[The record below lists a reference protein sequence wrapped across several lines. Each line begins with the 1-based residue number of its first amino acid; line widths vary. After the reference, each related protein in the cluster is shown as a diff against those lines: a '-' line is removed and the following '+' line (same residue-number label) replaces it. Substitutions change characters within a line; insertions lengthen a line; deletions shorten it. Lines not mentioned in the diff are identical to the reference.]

1 MSEKTP
7 PPPPRSPPLG
17 GPLQAAVPLPGGGR
31 PAPTPAVLTPV
42 HGDEEARAAVLAA
55 GDRGVVARGLARS
68 YGDAAQNAGGHVLDM
83 TAADRVLHADLETGL
98 VDVEAGISLDELMNR
113 FVPQGFFVPVTPG
126 TRLVTVGGAIG
137 ADIHGKNHHVAGS
150 FAQHVRWL
158 DLLTADGQVRRVSP
172 ESDPDLFWATAG
184 GMGLTGVIL
193 RAQVQMK
200 KIESSRITVDT
211 DRTPDLDSLMT
222 LLAETDHLYDYS
234 VAWIDCV
241 AKGKRMGRSVV
252 TRGRFARLDEL
263 PSKRQADPLKYHGSV
278 KISAPEV
285 FPPGLL
291 NLATVA
297 AFNEVWYRK
306 SPKRKRNQLQ
316 SIPTFFH
323 PLDGVGAW
331 NRIYGPRGFVQYQFT
346 VPIGEE
352 EALRNALVKISS
364 SGHASFLAVLKRFG
378 EGSPG
383 MLSYPSP
390 GWTLALDIPV
400 VKGLAALLDQ
410 LDELVVDTGGR
421 IYLAKDSRVR
431 PELFEQMYPRLEDFR
446 MVRKR
451 VDPDGVFTSDL
462 ARRLFL

>member
-1 MSEKTP
+1 VP
-7 PPPPRSPPLG
+7 DLP
-17 GPLQAAVPLPGGGR
+17 AAAHRVPLTGWGR
-31 PAPTPAVLTPV
+31 TAPTFAYLTPLRCV
-42 HGDEEARAAVLAA
+42 DEAAELLAA
-55 GDRGVVARGLARS
+55 GTGRGVLARGLARS
-68 YGDAAQNAGGHVLDM
+68 YGDAAQNAGGLVLDM
-83 TAADRVLHADLETGL
+83 TTADRILDVDLAAGE
-98 VDVEAGISLDELMNR
+98 VEVEAGISLDRLMNL
-113 FVPQGFFVPVTPG
+113 FVPMGLFVPVTAG
-126 TRLVTVGGAIG
+126 TRYVTVGGAIA
-137 ADIHGKNHHVAGS
+137 ADIHGKNHHIAGS
-150 FAQHVRWL
+150 FSQHVRWL

-193 RAQVQMK
+193 RARVQMK
-200 KIESSRITVDT
+200 PIESSRTLVDT

-222 LLAETDHLYDYS
+222 LLSETDHLYDYS

-241 AKGKRMGRSVV
+241 AKGRRMGRSVV
-252 TRGRFARLDEL
+252 TRGRFAKLDEL
-263 PSKRQADPLKYHGSV
+263 PAKRRAEPLKYHGSV
-278 KISAPEV
+278 KLSVPDV

-306 SPKRKRNQLQ
+306 APKRKRDQLQ

-346 VPIGEE
+346 VPFGQEAAMR
-352 EALRNALVKISS
+352 EALERISH
-364 SGHASFLAVLKRFG
+364 SGTASFLAVLKRFG
-378 EGSPG
+378 PGNPG

-400 VKGLAALLDQ
+400 VKGLATLLDR
-410 LDELVVDTGGR
+410 LDELVVAAGGR

-431 PELFEQMYPRLEDFR
+431 AETFEKMYDRLDQFR
-446 MVRKR
+446 AVRKQ

-462 ARRLFL
+462 ARRLAL

>member
-1 MSEKTP
+1 MPEP
-7 PPPPRSPPLG
+7 VALHG
-17 GPLQAAVPLPGGGR
+17 WGR
-31 PAPTPAVLTPV
+31 TAPTPAVLTPA
-42 HGDEEARAAVLAA
+42 HDDEQVRAVLKAA

-83 TAADRVLHADLETGL
+83 TAADRVLAFDADTGL
-98 VDVEAGISLDELMNR
+98 VEVEAGVSLDALMNR
-113 FVPQGFFVPVTPG
+113 FVPEGFFVPVTPG

-150 FAQHVRWL
+150 FSQHVRWL
-158 DLLTADGQVRRVSP
+158 DLLTADGQVRRISP
-172 ESDPDLFWATAG
+172 EQDPDLFWATAG
-184 GMGLTGVIL
+184 GMGLTGVVL

-200 KIESSRITVDT
+200 RIESSRCLVDT
-211 DRTPDLDSLMT
+211 DRTPDLDSLMS
-222 LLAETDHLYDYS
+222 LLAETDHLYEYS
-234 VAWIDCV
+234 VAWIDTL

-252 TRGRFARLDEL
+252 TRGRFATLDEL
-263 PSKRQADPLKYHGSV
+263 PAKRRSDPLKYHGSIKLSV
-278 KISAPEV
+278 PDV

-306 SPKRKRNQLQ
+306 APKRKRDQLQ

-323 PLDGVGAW
+323 PLDAVGSW

-346 VPIGEE
+346 VPFGAE
-352 EALRNALVKISS
+352 EAMREALGRLSS
-364 SGHASFLAVLKRFG
+364 FGTASFLAVLKRFG
-378 EGSPG
+378 PGNPG

-400 VKGLAALLDQ
+400 MKGLASLLDS
-410 LDELVVDTGGR
+410 LDELVVEAQGR

-431 PELFEQMYPRLEDFR
+431 PEAFEKMYDRLGDFR
-446 MVRKR
+446 AVRKQ

-462 ARRLFL
+462 ARRLSL

>member
-1 MSEKTP
+1 MSDPT
-7 PPPPRSPPLG
+7 
-17 GPLQAAVPLPGGGR
+17 GGGTAVAD
-31 PAPTPAVLTPV
+31 APQVQLTGWGRTAATPAVLTRV
-42 HGDEEARAAVLAA
+42 HDDEQARAVLKQA
-55 GDRGVVARGLARS
+55 GDRGLVARGLARS
-68 YGDAAQNAGGHVLDM
+68 YGDAAQNAGGLVLDM

-113 FVPQGFFVPVTPG
+113 FVPQGFFVPVTAG
-126 TRLVTVGGAIG
+126 TRYVTVGGAIG
-137 ADIHGKNHHVAGS
+137 ADIHGKNHHIAGS
-150 FAQHVRWL
+150 FSQHVRWL
-158 DLLTADGQVRRVSP
+158 DLLTADGQVRRISP

-200 KIESSRITVDT
+200 PIESSQTLVDT

-222 LLAETDHLYDYS
+222 LLSETDHLYDYS

-241 AKGKRMGRSVV
+241 AKGRRMGRSVV
-252 TRGRFARLDEL
+252 TRGRFAKLDEL
-263 PSKRQADPLKYHGSV
+263 PAKRRAEPLKYHGSV
-278 KISAPEV
+278 KLSVPDV

-297 AFNEVWYRK
+297 AFNELWYRK
-306 SPKRKRNQLQ
+306 APKRKRDQLQ

-346 VPIGEE
+346 VPFGQEAAMR
-352 EALRNALVKISS
+352 EALERISH
-364 SGHASFLAVLKRFG
+364 SGTASFLAVLKRFG
-378 EGSPG
+378 PGNPG

-400 VKGLAALLDQ
+400 VKGLATLLDR
-410 LDELVVDTGGR
+410 LDELVVAAGGR

-431 PELFEQMYPRLEDFR
+431 AETFEKMYDRLDQFR
-446 MVRKR
+446 AVRKQ

-462 ARRLFL
+462 ARRLAL

>member
-1 MSEKTP
+1 VPEN
-7 PPPPRSPPLG
+7 RSASPGVLEAPV
-17 GPLQAAVPLPGGGR
+17 VPLTGWGR
-31 PAPTPAVLTPV
+31 TAPTPAHLASVQDDDDV
-42 HGDEEARAAVLAA
+42 RAVLRVA

-83 TAADRVLHADLETGL
+83 TTADRVLHTDLETGL
-98 VDVEAGISLDELMNR
+98 VDVGAGISLDELMNR
-113 FVPQGFFVPVTPG
+113 FVPQGWFVPVTAG
-126 TRLVTVGGAIG
+126 TRYVTVGGAIA
-137 ADIHGKNHHVAGS
+137 ADIHGKNHHIAGS
-150 FAQHVRWL
+150 FSQHVRWL

-172 ESDPDLFWATAG
+172 DSDADLFWATAG

-193 RAQVQMK
+193 RARVQLK
-200 KIESSRITVDT
+200 AIESSRCLVDT

-222 LLAETDHLYDYS
+222 LLSETDHLYDYS

-241 AKGKRMGRSVV
+241 AKGRRMGRSVV
-252 TRGRFARLDEL
+252 TRGRFAKLDEL
-263 PSKRQADPLKYHGSV
+263 PEKRKADPLKYHGSV
-278 KISAPEV
+278 KISAPNV

-291 NLATVA
+291 NPATVA

-306 SPKRKRNQLQ
+306 APKHKRNQLQ

-346 VPIGEE
+346 VPFGQE
-352 EALRNALVKISS
+352 EAMREALERISH
-364 SGHASFLAVLKRFG
+364 SGTASFLAVLKRFG
-378 EGSPG
+378 PGNPG

-390 GWTLALDIPV
+390 GWTLALDVPV
-400 VKGLAALLDQ
+400 QKGLAPLLDQ
-410 LDELVVDTGGR
+410 LDELVVAAEGR

-431 PELFEQMYPRLEDFR
+431 RETFEKMYDRLDQFR
-446 MVRKR
+446 AVRKR

-462 ARRLFL
+462 ARRLSL

>member
-1 MSEKTP
+1 V
-7 PPPPRSPPLG
+7 RS
-17 GPLQAAVPLPGGGR
+17 
-31 PAPTPAVLTPV
+31 
-42 HGDEEARAAVLAA
+42 DDDARAVLAA
-55 GDRGVVARGLARS
+55 HSPRGVVARGLARS
-68 YGDAAQNAGGHVLDM
+68 YGDAAQNAGGDVLDM
-83 TAADRVLHADLETGL
+83 TAASQVLHADLDTGL

-113 FVPQGFFVPVTPG
+113 FVPQGWFVPVTAG
-126 TRLVTVGGAIG
+126 TRYVTVGGAIA
-137 ADIHGKNHHVAGS
+137 ADIHGKNHHIAGS

-172 ESDPDLFWATAG
+172 DSDADLFWATAG

-193 RAQVQMK
+193 RARVQLK
-200 KIESSRITVDT
+200 AIESSRCLVDT

-263 PSKRQADPLKYHGSV
+263 PAKRREDPLKYHGSV
-278 KISAPEV
+278 RVSVPDV

-291 NLATVA
+291 NMATVA
-297 AFNEVWYRK
+297 AFNELWYRK
-306 SPKRKRNQLQ
+306 APKRKRDQLQ

-346 VPIGEE
+346 VPFGQE
-352 EALRNALVKISS
+352 EAMREALERISH
-364 SGHASFLAVLKRFG
+364 SGTSSFLAVLKRFG
-378 EGSPG
+378 PGNPG

-400 VKGLAALLDQ
+400 QKGLAPLLDQ
-410 LDELVVDTGGR
+410 LDQLVVAAEGR

-431 PELFEQMYPRLEDFR
+431 PETFEKMYDRLDDFR
-446 MVRKR
+446 AVRKQ
-451 VDPDGVFTSDL
+451 VDPDGVFSSDL
-462 ARRLFL
+462 ARRLAL